1 MATAGER
8 YEERTGN
15 IWSYAH
21 RGDLTGLKAA
31 LIRGVDANA
40 INTVGWTP
48 SHAAAAGGQSNALR
62 LLAKSGAD
70 LTLADRGGN
79 LPVHQAAKN
88 GHVHT
93 LEVLQELG
101 VDVTEVRLSH
111 GKGRAVRD
119 FLKEAY
125 RRANITHE
133 REDDGGEEPVVGY
146 ARKQTK
152 STAFWGPRRTPISG
166 KIKKKILKD
175 RRKQRKEKKGDI
187 QDSTEKPTA
196 TEDEDELLHEDT
208 NDGIRN
214 EPSYLKTV
222 QQIKRNKK
230 LKRQQKQ
237 GRKNRYDLEEEQ
249 FRREAKR
256 KTENDGNIDPTKLTE
271 SGSNDELNLTSLSST
286 RGRFATLAL
295 AGDSDSE

>member
-62 LLAKSGAD
+62 LLAKAGAD
-70 LTLADRGGN
+70 LALADRGGN

-93 LEVLQELG
+93 LEALQGLG
-101 VDVTEVRLSH
+101 VDVTVVRLSH

-125 RRANITHE
+125 RAADIVYG
-133 REDDGGEEPVVGY
+133 REDGGEEEPVVGY
-146 ARKQTK
+146 ARKQSK
-152 STAFWGPRRTPISG
+152 STAFWGPRRTPISC

-175 RRKQRKEKKGDI
+175 RRKVRKDKKGAI
-187 QDSTEKPTA
+187 PDSILKLTA
-196 TEDEDELLHEDT
+196 TEDEDELLHNDT
-208 NDGIRN
+208 NDELSN
-214 EPSYLKTV
+214 EPSYLDTV
-222 QQIKRNKK
+222 QQIKRNKRQI
-230 LKRQQKQ
+230 RQQKR
-237 GRKNRYDLEEEQ
+237 GRKNRCELEEQ
-249 FRREAKR
+249 CRTKANK
-256 KTENDGNIDPTKLTE
+256 KTDEDDNNDPRDLIE
-271 SGSNDELNLTSLSST
+271 SNYSGEHDRIGLSST
-286 RGRFATLAL
+286 CGRFITLAL
-295 AGDSDSE
+295 SEDSDSE

>member
-31 LIRGVDANA
+31 LIRGVDANT

-62 LLAKSGAD
+62 LLAKADAD
-70 LTLADRGGN
+70 LTLADKGGN

-88 GHVHT
+88 GHVHA

-101 VDVTEVRLSH
+101 ADVTEVRLSH
-111 GKGRAVRD
+111 GKGKAVRD

-125 RRANITHE
+125 RRADVVCG
-133 REDDGGEEPVVGY
+133 RKDGDEEEPVVGY
-146 ARKQTK
+146 ARKQSK

-175 RRKQRKEKKGDI
+175 RRKLRRDKNWSIENNI
-187 QDSTEKPTA
+187 EKPA
-196 TEDEDELLHEDT
+196 LVEDEDELLNIDT
-208 NDGIRN
+208 NDEIGN
-214 EPSYLKTV
+214 EPSYLETV
-222 QQIKRNKK
+222 QQIKRSKK
-230 LKRQQKQ
+230 QKKRGKQ
-237 GRKNRYDLEEEQ
+237 GRKNRRQLEEIKCPREVDHKTQHNDDNDLENLEENANNV
-249 FRREAKR
+249 EHN
-256 KTENDGNIDPTKLTE
+256 TTV
-271 SGSNDELNLTSLSST
+271 LSST
-286 RGRFATLAL
+286 CGRFAAL
-295 AGDSDSE
+295 SLSEDSDSE